1 MFLLFQSGNILV
13 SVTHDNEVS
22 ALQIGD
28 FDSAKVVLNESL
40 TTVLE
45 TPRGQAVGTTGWQPP
60 EIEGA
65 IPDLWLSQAID
76 GSSSTRTPSLTCP
89 STRTPSLT

>member
-1 MFLLFQSGNILV
+1 VPRAPQTDNILV
-13 SVTHDNEVS
+13 SVTHDNEIS

-65 IPDLWLSQAID
+65 IPDLWLSQAVD
-76 GSSSTRTPSLTCP
+76 GSCALSL
-89 STRTPSLT
+89 SLSWSCGLLELID